1 MKDIYDYIKED
12 ELTDDLKLL
21 SDVCGID
28 SVRKIL
34 KSLAGFSFYVPRI
47 SRFDKF
53 IESYLNENELRSR
66 KELALELGVSDQFLK
81 NKKKK

>member
-1 MKDIYDYIKED
+1 MKDVFDFINED
-12 ELTDDLKLL
+12 ELTDDLRLL
-21 SDVCGID
+21 ADVCGID

-47 SRFDKF
+47 SRLEKF
-53 IESYLNENELRSR
+53 IERYVCENETRST

-81 NKKKK
+81 NKKKR